1 MAEILEEITHLT
13 PKDCYFI
20 VERHKRTFDYPIH
33 QHAECELNFVE
44 NGKGVKR
51 IVGSSV
57 EEIGEYD
64 LALINSPSLP
74 HMWDQNDAPPRQI
87 REITIHFSPDLL
99 GDSLMS
105 RNQFASIKE
114 MLERAK
120 HGLAF
125 PTSAIMKVY
134 SLLDVLANEKNSFKQ
149 FLSFVQILY
158 ELSRSKYRELDVTAG
173 SEQSSPAAE
182 DPRIASVK
190 DYVASKYNEDIT
202 LEQLADIAGMTPT
215 AFSRFFKLHTG
226 LHYRDPFRRGVP
238 CAGRHF
244 PEHLGD
250 LLQLRIQQSVELQ
263 PYIQI
268 KTGRNTSRLPDEL
281 QEEKSVGLNKKFAV
295 FVNLVFVYPYI

>member
-1 MAEILEEITHLT
+1 MAEVLEEITHLT

-44 NGKGVKR
+44 NAKGVKR
-51 IVGSSV
+51 IVGNSI

-64 LALINSPSLP
+64 LALINSPNLP
-74 HMWDQNDAPPRQI
+74 HMWDQGDCPPSQI

-114 MLERAK
+114 MLERAQ

-134 SLLDVLANEKNSFKQ
+134 SMLDVLAAEKNSFNQ
-149 FLSFVQILY
+149 FLAFVQILY
-158 ELSRSKYRELDVTAG
+158 ELSRSKYRELDVTANAE
-173 SEQSSPAAE
+173 SAHTTAE

-190 DYVASKYNEDIT
+190 NYIAEKYQEDIT
-202 LEQLADIAGMTPT
+202 LETLADLAGMTPT
-215 AFSRFFKLHTG
+215 AFSRYFKLHTG
-226 LHYRDPFRRGVP
+226 RTVSNYIIETRLGAASRALVDTSQTIAGICYNCGFNNLSNFNRTFKSKRGVTP
-238 CAGRHF
+238 RDF
-244 PEHLGD
+244 
-250 LLQLRIQQSVELQ
+250 RMN
-263 PYIQI
+263 Y
-268 KTGRNTSRLPDEL
+268 
-281 QEEKSVGLNKKFAV
+281 KKKKV
-295 FVNLVFVYPYI
+295 LV

>member
-1 MAEILEEITHLT
+1 MAEVLEEITHLT

-44 NGKGVKR
+44 NAKGVKR
-51 IVGSSV
+51 IVGSSI
-57 EEIGEYD
+57 EEVGEYD
-64 LALINSPSLP
+64 LALINSPTLP

-134 SLLDVLANEKNSFKQ
+134 GLLDVLANEKNSFNQ
-149 FLSFVQILY
+149 FLGFVQILY

-173 SEQSSPAAE
+173 SEQPGPAAE

-190 DYVASKYNEDIT
+190 EYVAEKYNEDIT
-202 LEQLADIAGMTPT
+202 LEQLADMAGMTPT

-226 LHYRDPFRRGVP
+226 RTVSNYIIETRLGAASRALVDTSQTIAEICYNCGFNNLSNFNRTFKSKRGVTP
-238 CAGRHF
+238 RDF
-244 PEHLGD
+244 
-250 LLQLRIQQSVELQ
+250 RMN
-263 PYIQI
+263 Y
-268 KTGRNTSRLPDEL
+268 
-281 QEEKSVGLNKKFAV
+281 KKKKV
-295 FVNLVFVYPYI
+295 LV

>member
-1 MAEILEEITHLT
+1 MAEVLEEITHLT

-51 IVGSSV
+51 IVGSSI

-99 GDSLMS
+99 GESLMS

-125 PTSAIMKVY
+125 PAAAIMKVY
-134 SLLDVLANEKNSFKQ
+134 SLLDVLASEKNSFNQ
-149 FLSFVQILY
+149 FLGFVQILY
-158 ELSRSKYRELDVTAG
+158 ELSRSEYRELDVTAQAG
-173 SEQSSPAAE
+173 HASPAAE
-182 DPRIASVK
+182 DSRIASVK
-190 DYVASKYNEDIT
+190 DYVASNYNEDIT
-202 LEQLADIAGMTPT
+202 LEQLADIAGMAPT
-215 AFSRFFKLHTG
+215 AFSRYFKLHTG
-226 LHYRDPFRRGVP
+226 RTVSNYIIETRLGAASRALVDTSQSISEICYNCGFNNLSNFNRTFKSKRGVTP
-238 CAGRHF
+238 RDF
-244 PEHLGD
+244 
-250 LLQLRIQQSVELQ
+250 RMN
-263 PYIQI
+263 Y
-268 KTGRNTSRLPDEL
+268 
-281 QEEKSVGLNKKFAV
+281 KKKKV
-295 FVNLVFVYPYI
+295 LV

>member
-1 MAEILEEITHLT
+1 MAEVLEEITHLT

-44 NGKGVKR
+44 NAKGVKR
-51 IVGSSV
+51 IVGSSI

-64 LALINSPSLP
+64 LALINSPKLP
-74 HMWDQNDAPPRQI
+74 HVWDQGNCPPKQI

-134 SLLDVLANEKNSFKQ
+134 NYLDGLASEKDSFKQ
-149 FLSFVQILY
+149 FMHFTQILY
-158 ELSRSKYRELDVTAG
+158 ELSRSKYHELDVTAHP
-173 SEQSSPAAE
+173 ERPETTAE

-190 DYVASKYNEDIT
+190 DYVASRYNEDIT
-202 LEQLADIAGMTPT
+202 LETLSDIAGMTPT
-215 AFSRFFKLHTG
+215 AFSRYFKLHTG
-226 LHYRDPFRRGVP
+226 RTVSNYIIETRLGAASRALVDTSQTISEICYNCGFNNLSNFNRTFKSKRGVTP
-238 CAGRHF
+238 RDF
-244 PEHLGD
+244 
-250 LLQLRIQQSVELQ
+250 RMN
-263 PYIQI
+263 Y
-268 KTGRNTSRLPDEL
+268 
-281 QEEKSVGLNKKFAV
+281 KKKKV
-295 FVNLVFVYPYI
+295 LV